1 MKTSKFEEVFKSS
14 KPVTGML
21 HLRGKSPSEKD

>member
-14 KPVTGML
+14 KPVIGIF
-21 HLRGKSPSEKD
+21 HLNGKSPSEKD